1 MMRLIV
7 IKNTVFKQSMLPL
20 AELASNEKIDVP
32 AGTEFE
38 VVAYLEIDNHL
49 KFTFKDGFLDSRN
62 TWIADIK
69 DIELVGADGLKV
81 IGEYKLG
88 DKLPA
93 KVNLPVPHL
102 SQLDNKFQPAKTCN
116 VTCVAMCLSY
126 FGIHPKNSN
135 QQLEDELFKFVENKG
150 WNKYLH
156 DDLRRLF
163 IEYGVFNVFKMEATW
178 DEVKL
183 HLANKK
189 PVIISGKFTPPGHI
203 IVLRGYDEKGFWVND
218 PYGEFFHSGYRT
230 DLTGENLHYSYKLVK
245 SKSYSGSDKTWAH
258 FPEKR

>member
-102 SQLDNKFQPAKTCN
+102 SQLDNNFQPTKTCN